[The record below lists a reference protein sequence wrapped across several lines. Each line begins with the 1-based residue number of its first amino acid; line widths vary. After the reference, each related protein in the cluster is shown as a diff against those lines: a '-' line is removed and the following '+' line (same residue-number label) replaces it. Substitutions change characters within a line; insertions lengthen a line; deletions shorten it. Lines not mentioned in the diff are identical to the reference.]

1 MLFVCALLAQW
12 KRRKIQVVVLI
23 GVIICLI
30 LMQNILYSKNISSTF
45 SIKLNLMDFWLAG
58 IFVHLIC
65 LLSIDLAFPSRRVI
79 IFKQK
84 IIKKRI
90 NDNNIPLESR
100 EIDNELIVHKGERKQ
115 RRRITTTLN
124 SSNYSSPLIS
134 TLSRKLGVHQHKFPT
149 FGRHLHHHLPSSSN
163 SLLHHYVSSPK
174 LSGNQQ
180 KQQKSP
186 LISNYKR
193 RILSVLPTSIS
204 SSPSSPFN
212 STKYINSYNQI
223 IRTSSVPPFKAATSS
238 FSEAGKED
246 VNDERRQRAIAQLL
260 NEMERIRNI
269 DNDDNEAV
277 DGTDKLITQSSSQ
290 QNSPLIKNQQNK
302 QFLRAP
308 PTPPLPPSQPPTNIP
323 QSSLHSQQ
331 QNTYYS
337 FKYPQNVARQYK
349 IGKVQQFSDEEEEEE
364 LGRIEGSGLGM
375 SRQKRI
381 PFLVIF
387 TSFCIF
393 LCGYLILVLMVLFEW
408 L

>member
-30 LMQNILYSKNISSTF
+30 LLQNILYSKNISSPF

-65 LLSIDLAFPSRRVI
+65 LLSIDLAFPARRVI

-84 IIKKRI
+84 IMKKRI
-90 NDNNIPLESR
+90 NDNNDNIPLESR

-115 RRRITTTLN
+115 RRRMTTTLN
-124 SSNYSSPLIS
+124 SSNYSSPFIS

-186 LISNYKR
+186 IFPNYKR
-193 RILSVLPTSIS
+193 RILS
-204 SSPSSPFN
+204 
-212 STKYINSYNQI
+212 
-223 IRTSSVPPFKAATSS
+223 
-238 FSEAGKED
+238 GKED

-277 DGTDKLITQSSSQ
+277 EGTNKLIIQSSSQ
-290 QNSPLIKNQQNK
+290 QNSSLIKNQQNK

-308 PTPPLPPSQPPTNIP
+308 PPPPPSQPPTNIP
-323 QSSLHSQQ
+323 QSSPPSQQ
-331 QNTYYS
+331 QNNYYS

-364 LGRIEGSGLGM
+364 EELGRIEGSGLGM
-375 SRQKRI
+375 PRQKRI
-381 PFLVIF
+381 PFLAIF

>member
-1 MLFVCALLAQW
+1 
-12 KRRKIQVVVLI
+12 
-23 GVIICLI
+23 
-30 LMQNILYSKNISSTF
+30 
-45 SIKLNLMDFWLAG
+45 MDFWLAG

-65 LLSIDLAFPSRRVI
+65 LLSIDLAFPARRVI

-84 IIKKRI
+84 IMKKRI
-90 NDNNIPLESR
+90 NDNNDIPLESR
-100 EIDNELIVHKGERKQ
+100 EIDNELIVHKGQRKQ

-134 TLSRKLGVHQHKFPT
+134 SLSRKLGVHQHKFPT

-186 LISNYKR
+186 IFSNYKR
-193 RILSVLPTSIS
+193 RILSGNLFKNLDEKLFSFYRQNMNKYYYIFNFLFSVLPTSIS

-212 STKYINSYNQI
+212 STKYINPYNQI
-223 IRTSSVPPFKAATSS
+223 IRTSSVPPYKATSSS

-246 VNDERRQRAIAQLL
+246 VNDGRRQRAIAQLL

-277 DGTDKLITQSSSQ
+277 EGTNKLIIQSSSQ
-290 QNSPLIKNQQNK
+290 QNSSLIKNQQNK

-308 PTPPLPPSQPPTNIP
+308 PPPPPSKPPTNIP
-323 QSSLHSQQ
+323 QSSLPSQQ
-331 QNTYYS
+331 QNNYYS
-337 FKYPQNVARQYK
+337 FKYPQNVAGQYK

-364 LGRIEGSGLGM
+364 EELGRIEGSGLGM
-375 SRQKRI
+375 PRQKRI
-381 PFLVIF
+381 PFLAIF

-393 LCGYLILVLMVLFEW
+393 LCGYLIIVLMVLFEW